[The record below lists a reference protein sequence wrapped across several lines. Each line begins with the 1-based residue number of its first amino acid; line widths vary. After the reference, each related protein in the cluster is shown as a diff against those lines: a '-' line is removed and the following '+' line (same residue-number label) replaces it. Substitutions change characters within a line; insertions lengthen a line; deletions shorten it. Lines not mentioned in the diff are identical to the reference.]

1 MNNSNIA
8 SEYFHR
14 RLGGFVRSGWMDHE
28 AARNVKLAPFVSNGQ
43 DSVSNVDKLRG
54 YYDGARNRL
63 KSYLGREDGE
73 FVLMLLLL
81 W

>member
-1 MNNSNIA
+1 
-8 SEYFHR
+8 
-14 RLGGFVRSGWMDHE
+14 MDHE
-28 AARNVKLAPFVSNGQ
+28 AARSVKAPPFISNGQ
-43 DSVSNVDKLRG
+43 DTVSNVDKLRG

-73 FVLMLLLL
+73 FLMCFGCPCFCGRLCTAASVVAL